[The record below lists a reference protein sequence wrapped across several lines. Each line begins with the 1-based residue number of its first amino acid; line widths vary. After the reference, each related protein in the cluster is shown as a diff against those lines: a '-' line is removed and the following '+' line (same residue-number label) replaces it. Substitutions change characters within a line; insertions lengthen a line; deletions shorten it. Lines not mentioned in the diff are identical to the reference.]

1 MTKGRVVRN
10 NGSNSTNT
18 HHYRQNNKP
27 HINDCFN
34 PDLKK
39 SITPG
44 ALIPTSVAVS
54 KPCLNAVFP
63 SGNASVRA
71 LSGTSLAYSS
81 GILFKGQILGIMTA
95 ATRQDTIT
103 DK

>member
-1 MTKGRVVRN
+1 MVAIVPILITTGKITNHISMTV
-10 NGSNSTNT
+10 
-18 HHYRQNNKP
+18 
-27 HINDCFN
+27 FN

>member
-1 MTKGRVVRN
+1 MVAIVPILITTGKITN
-10 NGSNSTNT
+10 HISTT
-18 HHYRQNNKP
+18 V
-27 HINDCFN
+27 FN

-39 SITPG
+39 STMPG

-81 GILFKGQILGIMTA
+81 GILFKRPNSWHNDCCNEAGYYH
-95 ATRQDTIT
+95 
-103 DK
+103 